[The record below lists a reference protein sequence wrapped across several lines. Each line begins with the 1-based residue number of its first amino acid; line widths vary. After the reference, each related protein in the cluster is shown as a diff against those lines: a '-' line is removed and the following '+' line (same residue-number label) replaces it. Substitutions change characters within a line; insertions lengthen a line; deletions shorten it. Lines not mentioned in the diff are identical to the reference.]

1 MEREFWE
8 IVEAL
13 DEKKLTAIEAHKKL
27 CGLYIV
33 RRSNKMKI
41 KIIVFNDFQDLE
53 NPDFFLKHNLNK
65 ENIINIQLS
74 NKGYAD
80 GLIFYYA

>member
-1 MEREFWE
+1 
-8 IVEAL
+8 
-13 DEKKLTAIEAHKKL
+13 
-27 CGLYIV
+27 
-33 RRSNKMKI
+33 MKI

-53 NPDFFLKHNLNK
+53 NPNFFLKHNLNK
-65 ENIINIQLS
+65 DNIINIQLS